1 MDDETPAL
9 FRLFNEVGIINQ
21 LASAILQSRLP
32 RDVLVSHFA
41 VLNHLVRVR
50 DGATPVELAQAFQV
64 PKTTMTHTL
73 AGLAGR
79 GWIEQRPN
87 PRDARSKQ
95 VWLTPSGRAFRDA
108 VISSVSPEIGAI
120 EQALP
125 GLADSVL
132 PDLTR
137 LRRHLDAARDAHD
150 VTSRSRPVQ
159 GSPAGIAKAGPPGK
173 RDGD

>member
-1 MDDETPAL
+1 MDDEVPIL

-32 RDVLVSHFA
+32 KDVLVSHFT

-50 DGATPVELAQAFQV
+50 DGATPLELAQAFQV
-64 PKTTMTHTL
+64 PKTTMSHTL
-73 AGLAGR
+73 SGLNRR
-79 GWIEQRPN
+79 GWIEERPN

-108 VISSVSPEIGAI
+108 AIASVAQDISLID
-120 EQALP
+120 QDLP
-125 GLADSVL
+125 GLAQSLL

-137 LRRHLDAARDAHD
+137 LRQYLDSARDPQNTAQQ
-150 VTSRSRPVQ
+150 VQ
-159 GSPAGIAKAGPPGK
+159 SAQVSPADSPGPRKA
-173 RDGD
+173 